1 MKSILLKDGL
11 IINGLGNPGFF
22 GSIYIK
28 DNKISVLR
36 KNHHI
41 NADIEID
48 CKNKVISPG
57 FIDLHSHSSLTI
69 FGEPKHEPKV
79 FQGVTTELVGIDGV
93 SPVPFKNK
101 KELERY
107 IWLDSGFNDYPPQI
121 DWLKTV
127 EYLNKIDNKVAVN
140 IACMIGNGPLRIW
153 GVGWNNIPATTKQLA
168 NMNSVLR
175 E

>member
-1 MKSILLKDGL
+1 MNSILLKDGL

-28 DNKISVLR
+28 NNKVSILR
-36 KNHHI
+36 KNHNKI
-41 NADIEID
+41 DADIEID
-48 CKNKVISPG
+48 CTNKVISPG

-107 IWLDSGFNDYPPQI
+107 IWLDSGFNDYPPKI

-127 EYLNKIDNKVAVN
+127 EYLSNALAVEYPPPE
-140 IACMIGNGPLRIW
+140 CPY
-153 GVGWNNIPATTKQLA
+153 IPTFFISIYFLVSDRFLIT
-168 NMNSVLR
+168 
-175 E
+175 